1 MKASLHML
9 DHNIELVHT
18 NTKVTE
24 YITFA
29 DSHFDSQEAEGDEKA
44 EVIVGFHIII
54 IIYPMS

>member
-29 DSHFDSQEAEGDEKA
+29 DNHFDSQEAEGDEKA
-44 EVIVGFHIII
+44 EVIVSFHTF
-54 IIYPMS
+54 

>member
-1 MKASLHML
+1 ML

-44 EVIVGFHIII
+44 EVIVSFHI